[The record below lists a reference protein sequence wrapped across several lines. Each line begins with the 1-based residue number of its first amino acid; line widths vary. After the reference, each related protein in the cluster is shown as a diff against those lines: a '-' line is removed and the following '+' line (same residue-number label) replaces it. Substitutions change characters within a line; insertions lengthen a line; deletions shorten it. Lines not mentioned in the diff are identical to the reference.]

1 MAIFNKDV
9 TLLALDEMKTREE
22 YARRSFKKKY
32 NFEPDKPGSD
42 TGTIT
47 DKEGKKY
54 RVDMEKSSTMD
65 VSGYEVPRQ
74 TAADLNDEEGKIN
87 LDKNFFKL
95 KGSNKGERRDAML
108 QHEIGHQKLHNMNP
122 NNTMVEDK
130 NRNMKV
136 FKSTIK
142 NMIKDQTDGI
152 VDISRKGS
160 DDEKRTVHDVRKD
173 IYDNYGAKEYASSIR
188 ATKQERNQREKDHSA
203 AKKFERPGIHM
214 NAEEY
219 EADRHAAN
227 RTSESA
233 TKKGIRDFYKNNYRD
248 IKDKNVRK
256 YLKKVGTA
264 DTQQRSKAL
273 KDPDMR
279 RANTYK

>member
-1 MAIFNKDV
+1 MAIFNEEA
-9 TLLALDEMKTREE
+9 TLIALNEKKTREE

-32 NFEPDKPGSD
+32 NFEPDKPGGN

-47 DKEGKKY
+47 DKEGRKY
-54 RVDMEKSSTMD
+54 KVDMEKSGTMD
-65 VSGYEVPRQ
+65 VGEYQVRRQ
-74 TAADLNDEEGKIN
+74 TFADLSDKEGKVN

-122 NNTMVEDK
+122 DNKTMEDK
-130 NRNMKV
+130 NRNMRV

-142 NMIKDQTDGI
+142 NMVKDQTGGI
-152 VDISRKGS
+152 DISKRGEGETKEEGHDARKQ
-160 DDEKRTVHDVRKD
+160 
-173 IYDNYGAKEYASSIR
+173 IYDNYGAEDYAKSIK
-188 ATKQERNQREKDHSA
+188 ATKEEKNQREKDHST
-203 AKKFERPGIHM
+203 AKKFEKPGAHM

-227 RTSESA
+227 RTSERAVKRGTRESYKHIYKDFKDGN
-233 TKKGIRDFYKNNYRD
+233 TK
-248 IKDKNVRK
+248 K
-256 YLKKVGTA
+256 YLKKAGTA

-279 RANTYK
+279 KAKTYK